1 MHLVRACTAFAFVSA
16 VSTGAF
22 GQTGVLD
29 QVSPVPPAGQG
40 KTFFNGNLPSLVWQA
55 QVRAG
60 IAGQLEGFNLHLAG
74 FAGAQLHVRLRA
86 GGGWNKNPIVFQI
99 QLTKTTG
106 NNETIFVD
114 ASSAG
119 MQLAVG
125 STFVIEM
132 QGNFTG
138 CEMLG
143 STVDP
148 NLGPP
153 LYPESLFLNGSG
165 CAGTST
171 ITCGKRIGF
180 DTYMLIGG
188 TPTIYCTAKVNS
200 AGCTPAIAFTGTP
213 SATSGSGFQISAS
226 NILPNKFGLLFYG
239 KSGPAASPFQGGTV
253 CATPPLARMM
263 LQNSGGASPC
273 GGSFS
278 LDFNAYIASGAD
290 PALVSG
296 QPVNAQYWSH
306 DPGFAPPDNTNLTD
320 AVVFTIP

>member
-1 MHLVRACTAFAFVSA
+1 MRFLRTCAAFILASA
-16 VSTGAF
+16 VLPAAF

-29 QVSPVPPAGQG
+29 QVSPAPSGQNSAW
-40 KTFFNGNLPSLVWQA
+40 FNGDAPSLVWQA

-74 FAGAQLHVRLRA
+74 AAGAQLHVRLRA
-86 GGGWNKNPIVFQI
+86 GDGWNTTPILFQV
-99 QLTKTTG
+99 QLTKATG
-106 NNETIFVD
+106 VNETVFVD
-114 ASSAG
+114 ATSAG

-132 QGNFTG
+132 QGNSTG
-138 CEMLG
+138 CGMLG
-143 STVDP
+143 SYIDP

-153 LYPESLFLNGSG
+153 LYPEPLFLGGPG
-165 CAGTST
+165 CFTN
-171 ITCGKRIGF
+171 CGWRIGF
-180 DTYMLIGG
+180 DTYMLTGG

-226 NILPNKFGLLFYG
+226 NILSNKFGLLFYG
-239 KSGPAASPFQGGTV
+239 KSGPSASPFQGGTLCV
-253 CATPPLARMM
+253 APPLVRTMV
-263 LQNSGGASPC
+263 QNSGGSAPC

-296 QPVNAQYWSH
+296 QQVNAQYWSR

-320 AVVFTIP
+320 AVEFTIP